1 MFLLYQVSTIIDI
14 TIIVT
19 GHHHHHHQQQYDMDI
34 AILDTMVLS
43 L

>member
-19 GHHHHHHQQQYDMDI
+19 GHHHHQQQYDMDI

>member
-19 GHHHHHHQQQYDMDI
+19 GHHHHHQQQYDMDI